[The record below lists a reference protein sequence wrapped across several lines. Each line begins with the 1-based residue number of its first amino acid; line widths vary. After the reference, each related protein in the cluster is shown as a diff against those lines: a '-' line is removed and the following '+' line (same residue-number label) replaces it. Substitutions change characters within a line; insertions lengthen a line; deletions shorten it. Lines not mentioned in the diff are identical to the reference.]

1 MHCSRR
7 ASAAGAGMGDLC
19 HGLLNADVCASLHP
33 HHFGNHAVSVFLGGG
48 PMELI
53 CVIETSTISLA
64 SNAAMIL
71 RRSSGL
77 SSRSATCERC
87 LARPFFYVRP
97 T

>member
-1 MHCSRR
+1 
-7 ASAAGAGMGDLC
+7 
-19 HGLLNADVCASLHP
+19 
-33 HHFGNHAVSVFLGGG
+33 
-48 PMELI
+48 MELI

-97 T
+97 TLRARREADQDYLDNTWLLIAACRPCCKC